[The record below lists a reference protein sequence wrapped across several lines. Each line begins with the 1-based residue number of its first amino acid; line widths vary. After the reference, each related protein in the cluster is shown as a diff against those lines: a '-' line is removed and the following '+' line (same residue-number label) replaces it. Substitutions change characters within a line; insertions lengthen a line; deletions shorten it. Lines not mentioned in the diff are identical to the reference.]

1 MKYKIFDGRTSE
13 GIKKAERYKMKIEN
27 EGYTPFVEWSLS
39 DRIIIGVKK

>member
-1 MKYKIFDGRTSE
+1 MKYKIFDGRTLE

-27 EGYTPFVEWSLS
+27 EGYKPIVEWSLS

>member
-1 MKYKIFDGRTSE
+1 MKYKIFDGRTLE
-13 GIKKAERYKMKIEN
+13 GIRKAERYKMKIEN